1 MSAFGGKADIT
12 IAACPLLRSLLGVKR
27 TWPIAVQMSAYDPKR
42 TSMRDA
48 FQQML
53 LRETDMDLELT
64 FAFDEVVLAN
74 ALDEKKSTI
83 RRLSVRN
90 EMFGVWGNFI
100 AASDF

>member
-1 MSAFGGKADIT
+1 
-12 IAACPLLRSLLGVKR
+12 
-27 TWPIAVQMSAYDPKR
+27 
-42 TSMRDA
+42 
-48 FQQML
+48 ML

-100 AASDF
+100 AAPDF

>member
-1 MSAFGGKADIT
+1 
-12 IAACPLLRSLLGVKR
+12 
-27 TWPIAVQMSAYDPKR
+27 
-42 TSMRDA
+42 
-48 FQQML
+48 ML

-74 ALDEKKSTI
+74 PLDEKKSTI

>member
-1 MSAFGGKADIT
+1 MSH
-12 IAACPLLRSLLGVKR
+12 LMSLSGVKR
-27 TWPIAVQMSAYDPKR
+27 TYLFALHMSAFDPKR

-48 FQQML
+48 VQMML
-53 LRETDMDLELT
+53 PHETDMDLELT

-90 EMFGVWGNFI
+90 EVFGVWGNFI

>member
-1 MSAFGGKADIT
+1 
-12 IAACPLLRSLLGVKR
+12 
-27 TWPIAVQMSAYDPKR
+27 
-42 TSMRDA
+42 
-48 FQQML
+48 ML

-90 EMFGVWGNFI
+90 EMFGV
-100 AASDF
+100 